1 MRYDAEH
8 RGRTREK
15 IVSEAAGAIRAKGPE
30 GVGVAALMKRAGL
43 THGGFYAHFESKDEL
58 VSEAIALMF
67 AQAAKR
73 FDRDLAAADPRAALA
88 AYVDFYLSKRHRDAR
103 DSGCPVAA
111 LSTDIGRLE
120 PESRERF
127 GTGIA
132 TLTRWIGDALAKLG
146 LADADAAGASM
157 LAEMVG
163 ALTLSR
169 AVADPDQSDLILA
182 RSQAAIV
189 ARFQLG
195 ARP

>member
-8 RGRTREK
+8 REKTRQK
-15 IVSEAAGAIRAKGPE
+15 ILTEAAAAIRAKGPE

-43 THGGFYAHFESKDEL
+43 THGGFYAHFGSKEAL

-67 AQAAKR
+67 EQAAAR
-73 FDRDLAAADPRAALA
+73 FDRPRAKAEPRAALS
-88 AYVDFYLSKRHRDAR
+88 AYLAFYLSARHRDAR

-120 PESRERF
+120 PDARERF
-127 GTGIA
+127 GKGIA
-132 TLTRWIGDALAKLG
+132 TLTRWLDEALAALG
-146 LADADAAGASM
+146 GAEEGAGASM

-169 AVADPDQSDLILA
+169 AVSDPAQSDAILA
-182 RSQAAIV
+182 RSREAIASRYQLENAA
-189 ARFQLG
+189 
-195 ARP
+195 

>member
-15 IVSEAAGAIRAKGPE
+15 IVKEAAAAIRAKGPE

-43 THGGFYAHFESKDEL
+43 THGGFYAHFGSKDEL

-67 AQAAKR
+67 AQAAAR
-73 FDRDLAAADPRAALA
+73 FDRTRAEADPRAALI

-120 PESRERF
+120 PASRERF
-127 GTGIA
+127 GVGIA
-132 TLTRWIGDALAKLG
+132 TLSRWLGEALARHG
-146 LADADAAGASM
+146 VADGDTAGASL
-157 LAEMVG
+157 LAELTG

-169 AVADPDQSDLILA
+169 AVADPAQSDLILE
-182 RSQAAIV
+182 RSQAAIRS
-189 ARFQLG
+189 RFELE
-195 ARP
+195 AHA